1 MKKVVLYDSFQ
12 FGKGKMLKLHMEK
25 IQDIKEEIER
35 VILVSVNTND
45 EKETIESLDELEEL
59 LKAIPIIYFGF
70 VISDKRADLLTV
82 SMALGIGFA
91 ILENCYILVAN
102 LDQTSIIWAFTRGF
116 SSALLHV
123 GTWHIVSNITATL
136 IVGWAV
142 ESQLGTAKTA
152 LCYIGATFV
161 SGLYMAFVYK
171 LHEGEGA
178 STGIY
183 GLIAVFVMLAI
194 KNGTVFFSP
203 VPAIALIVLAI
214 YTIGGMLVGKA
225 TAFEHIS
232 GFVGGLLMGLVFVVL
247 M

>member
-1 MKKVVLYDSFQ
+1 MPIF
-12 FGKGKMLKLHMEK
+12 
-25 IQDIKEEIER
+25 
-35 VILVSVNTND
+35 
-45 EKETIESLDELEEL
+45 TISLCT
-59 LKAIPIIYFGF
+59 IIFIIYVLDNFIF
-70 VISDKRADLLTV
+70 IPKRETV
-82 SMALGIGFA
+82 TLKEKLWSGHNKGYINHALHLSEKKIKGGQVWR
-91 ILENCYILVAN
+91 LV
-102 LDQTSIIWAFTRGF
+102 

-152 LCYIGATFV
+152 LCYIGATLV

-183 GLIAVFVMLAI
+183 GLIAVFVILAI

-203 VPAIALIVLAI
+203 VPPLALIVLAI
-214 YTIGGMLVGKA
+214 YTVGGMFMGKA
-225 TAFEHIS
+225 TAWEHIS
-232 GFVGGLLMGLVFVVL
+232 GFAGGLLIGLVFAVL